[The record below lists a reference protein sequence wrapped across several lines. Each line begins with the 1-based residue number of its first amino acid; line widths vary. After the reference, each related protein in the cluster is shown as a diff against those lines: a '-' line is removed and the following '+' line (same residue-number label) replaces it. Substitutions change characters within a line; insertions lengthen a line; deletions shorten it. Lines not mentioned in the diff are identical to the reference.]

1 MPQVPFG
8 CLESFLNNM
17 EKNTNNLVREGVE
30 KILIN
35 AGLGKLR
42 TQTSFEDKIL
52 PEIMKELAI
61 ITGQKPALRVAKK
74 SIAGFKVREGDVIGL
89 QVTLR
94 GKRKEDFYNR
104 LVNAVLPRVKDFR
117 GIDLAFLDQGNI
129 MNFGIKEQVVFP
141 EINADQ
147 SKVHF
152 SLQVTIVPKLS
163 YRPQGGEF
171 YRQLGLPLK
180 K

>member
-1 MPQVPFG
+1 MRLG
-8 CLESFLNNM
+8 GLKTM
-17 EKNTNNLVREGVE
+17 EKKTNNLIRESVE

-35 AGLGKLR
+35 VGLGKLR

-52 PEIMKELAI
+52 PEIVKELAI
-61 ITGQKPALRVAKK
+61 ITGQKPAVRGAKK
-74 SIAGFKVREGDVIGL
+74 SIAGFKVREGDIIGL

-94 GKRKEDFYNR
+94 GKRQEDFYNR
-104 LVNAVLPRVKDFR
+104 LVNVVLPRVKDFR
-117 GIDLAFLDQGNI
+117 GITLEHLDQGNI
-129 MNFGIKEQVVFP
+129 MNFGIKEQLVFP

-152 SLQVTIVPKLS
+152 GLQVTIVPKAA
-163 YRPQGGEF
+163 YRREGGEF
-171 YRQLGLPLK
+171 YRRLGLPLK